1 MMATENNQC
10 FDFKINESDE
20 LNRQKIFNS
29 SLIKELRKYRE
40 ENIKLKHEKELLNSI
55 IKKLVEENKTLRSNL
70 SSIKNKNPHEE
81 TMEIVE
87 NILHSNDEI
96 KDEPLDFYNLI
107 QKFSNNCESCDK
119 TFSDEEDLKLHR
131 KAKHDHK
138 KTEYGITSKK
148 SRQQNPPIDE
158 TNKVGENANNT
169 NNHQN
174 YYYGQDQQ
182 HQMYAFYQQ
191 QPPPAKKAKLDNW
204 LGAFFGGQIFGGQLE
219 LHHENNQNLD
229 HQCDQCPKKFPK
241 KFLLN
246 KHKKDVHGEK
256 IPCEQCGQEFTQKSS
271 LNTHIMGVHERI
283 RRFKCDKCDKAYFQ
297 ASGLNYHKKIHAEEK
312 SNENF
317 DFSAF
322 LSQFPHHTR
331 HPDNP

>member
-10 FDFKINESDE
+10 FDFKKNESDE
-20 LNRQKIFNS
+20 LNRQKFFNS

-87 NILHSNDEI
+87 NILLNSNHEI

-148 SRQQNPPIDE
+148 SRQQNQPIDK
-158 TNKVGENANNT
+158 TNNGGENANDT
-169 NNHQN
+169 NDHQN
-174 YYYGQDQQ
+174 YYGPDQQ
-182 HQMYAFYQQ
+182 HQIYAQDQHQQQ
-191 QPPPAKKAKLDNW
+191 QPPPAQKAKLDN
-204 LGAFFGGQIFGGQLE
+204 
-219 LHHENNQNLD
+219 ENNQNLD
-229 HQCDQCPKKFPK
+229 KSHQCDQCPKNFAH
-241 KFLLN
+241 KFLLAR
-246 KHKKDVHGEK
+246 HIRSVHEGVK
-256 IPCEQCGQEFTQKSS
+256 FSCEQCDQKFTEKWSLKS
-271 LNTHIMGVHERI
+271 HILGVHEKLK
-283 RRFKCDKCDKAYFQ
+283 RFKCNQCDKAYPQ
-297 ASGLNYHKKIHAEEK
+297 ASGLHQHKKKIHPE
-312 SNENF
+312 
-317 DFSAF
+317 
-322 LSQFPHHTR
+322 
-331 HPDNP
+331 